1 MHFFEPQNVS
11 AYVNEKPIDTQRVSK
26 DNDRAR
32 ETVTCAGISGI
43 K

>member
-11 AYVNEKPIDTQRVSK
+11 AYVNENRLIHNGYQK